1 MAKKKTTKGK
11 RYTAEEKQ
19 EVLDFVASVDS
30 EKGRGGVAAAQRKF
44 GITALTITN
53 WKKKSEGTGSTSSV
67 SSAKGKKGTAS
78 RGTTAQSRVLH
89 RLGEILD
96 TVAQKEAEIADLK
109 NQYAKLKKKV

>member
-19 EVLDFVASVDS
+19 EVIDYVASIDS

-44 GITALTITN
+44 GITSLTITN
-53 WKKKSEGTGSTSSV
+53 WKKRANGDAGSTKKGASV
-67 SSAKGKKGTAS
+67 S
-78 RGTTAQSRVLH
+78 RGATAQSRVLH

-96 TVAQKEAEIADLK
+96 EIANKETELESLK
-109 NQYAKLKKKV
+109 KEYAKLKKKV

>member
-11 RYTAEEKQ
+11 RYTQAEKK

-53 WKKKSEGTGSTSSV
+53 WKKKFGGSAAPAAAASATKSSAQRGSTS
-67 SSAKGKKGTAS
+67 
-78 RGTTAQSRVLH
+78 QSRVLH

-96 TVAQKEAEIADLK
+96 LVATKEAEIAGLK
-109 NQYAKLKKKV
+109 NEYAKLKKKI

>member
-11 RYTAEEKQ
+11 RYSAEEKQ
-19 EVLDFVASVDS
+19 EVLDYVASVDA

-53 WKKKSEGTGSTSSV
+53 WKKKASGGSAAAPAS
-67 SSAKGKKGTAS
+67 KGGK
-78 RGTTAQSRVLH
+78 RGSTAQSRVLH

-96 TVAQKEAEIADLK
+96 LVASKEAEVAALK
-109 NQYAKLKKKV
+109 KEYAKLKKKI